1 MSEVSTDQNNIPSKS
16 YQPTIEK
23 KNYGIS
29 AEILDYI
36 VTNCEY
42 EDDNGVLWRYS
53 KDKVSGGLKKEL
65 ENELGVSGVNVT
77 RRMYDLK
84 KRGDIVVINAKV
96 PTVSLDG
103 ECTTLSV
110 SIVNTGVTPQGRQ
123 RLKNIL
129 ESDHSNKFNGQ
140 NNLVSKIVDVAIKGY
155 TLALQQ
161 GDEEKAKI
169 IFQMADS
176 AALYENSR
184 QELLEKLAEIRQE
197 IATIEK
203 SVINF

>member
-65 ENELGVSGVNVT
+65 ENELGVSAVNVT